1 MSGRGVERAL
11 VMTNH
16 QVEGLGAALA
26 RLVELAAA
34 HGVELLFEAEEA
46 ERHGIEPAAGV
57 KTGVE
62 LADAEPDI
70 VIVLGGDGTILRAL
84 RTYAGTGVPAFGV
97 NYGTIGFLTTVEA
110 SELDS
115 GLERA
120 LTGDFDQLKLP
131 ALRLHSGGF
140 DFVAVNDMAFD
151 RARDARVAELAY
163 ALDGAPVG
171 QVRCD
176 GLVVSTPAGST
187 GYNLANN
194 GPILAWGVEGFVVSF
209 IAPHTLTARAL
220 VAAPGDELEIKNVG
234 RRDAVEILVDGRMVG
249 ELAVG
254 DSATVSF
261 EDDVATLAQ
270 LPGTTFYKRFGE
282 KFGKLAS

>member
-1 MSGRGVERAL
+1 MSAVERVL

-16 QVEGLGAALA
+16 QVGGVDEAVAKAL
-26 RLVELAAA
+26 ELAPG
-34 HGVELLFEAEEA
+34 HGVELLFDSDETK
-46 ERHGIEPAAGV
+46 RHGLTAREGLAV
-57 KTGVE
+57 DVE
-62 LADAEPDI
+62 LAEADPDL
-70 VIVLGGDGTILRAL
+70 VIVFGGDGTILRAL

-110 SELDS
+110 TELDA

-120 LTGDFDQLKLP
+120 LTGDFEQLKLP
-131 ALRLHSGGF
+131 ALRLHDGGM
-140 DFVAVNDMAFD
+140 DHIAVNDLAFD
-151 RARDARVAELAY
+151 RPRDARVAELEY
-163 ALDGAPVG
+163 RLGGVPVG
-171 QVRCD
+171 RVRCD

-220 VAAPGDELEIKNVG
+220 VAAPDDVLEVTNVG
-234 RRDAVEILVDGRMVG
+234 KRDPVEILVDGRMVG
-249 ELAVG
+249 GLDVG
-254 DSATVSF
+254 QSAKVSF
-261 EDDVATLAQ
+261 EDDLATLAQ
-270 LPGTTFYKRFGE
+270 VPGSTFYQRFRE